1 MGPMGR
7 PLASD
12 VQIEQRIGFILRA
25 GVAASTACL
34 ASGLILSLALGD
46 AWLPT
51 FLLNLGLVCLLA
63 TPLARVAASVVEY
76 ARARDWPFVLLTAL
90 VLAELLAGVVAAL
103 VFHRRL

>member
-1 MGPMGR
+1 MDR
-7 PLASD
+7 PHATD
-12 VQIEQRIGFILRA
+12 VQIEQRIGLVLRA
-25 GVAASTACL
+25 GVAVSTACL
-34 ASGLILSLALGD
+34 ASGLLLGLAVGD

-51 FLLNLGLVCLLA
+51 ALLNVGLLFLLA